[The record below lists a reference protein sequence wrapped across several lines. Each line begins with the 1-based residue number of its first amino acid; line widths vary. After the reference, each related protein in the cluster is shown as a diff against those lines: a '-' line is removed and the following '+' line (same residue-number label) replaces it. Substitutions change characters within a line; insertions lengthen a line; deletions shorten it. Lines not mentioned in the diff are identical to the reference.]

1 MTTRITGLLL
11 FAATV
16 VVVAPRLYAIQDCHD
31 DVGRLVPRS
40 SAVVVA
46 TITAIGTR
54 NGPPCPG
61 FPPSVSYPEGQRCGL
76 FQTFD
81 LHVEKQLM
89 RIPAQAEHR
98 FRAKV
103 NTCSG
108 MVNTDSGHGERSFR
122 AR

>member
-1 MTTRITGLLL
+1 MAVERTLE
-11 FAATV
+11 AAPAHIAV
-16 VVVAPRLYAIQDCHD
+16 VD
-31 DVGRLVPRS
+31 DVVTL
-40 SAVVVA
+40 
-46 TITAIGTR
+46 
-54 NGPPCPG
+54 
-61 FPPSVSYPEGQRCGL
+61 
-76 FQTFD
+76 
-81 LHVEKQLM
+81 

>member
-1 MTTRITGLLL
+1 VRRVPQGLKCSLVDPIL
-11 FAATV
+11 DPIPPSRSADGQDPRSNRACGFSAHGLRKSATASASERPKAAEHYESMAVERTLEAAPAHIAV
-16 VVVAPRLYAIQDCHD
+16 VD
-31 DVGRLVPRS
+31 DVVTL
-40 SAVVVA
+40 
-46 TITAIGTR
+46 
-54 NGPPCPG
+54 
-61 FPPSVSYPEGQRCGL
+61 
-76 FQTFD
+76 
-81 LHVEKQLM
+81 

>member
-1 MTTRITGLLL
+1 MAYR
-11 FAATV
+11 
-16 VVVAPRLYAIQDCHD
+16 PRLSTLLPSRHTSTEAPSTSSLPVRAVRPVR
-31 DVGRLVPRS
+31 DVPDLTVSEFARGNQMYELQVPYMDETLWF
-40 SAVVVA
+40 VPDV
-46 TITAIGTR
+46 
-54 NGPPCPG
+54 
-61 FPPSVSYPEGQRCGL
+61 
-76 FQTFD
+76 
-81 LHVEKQLM
+81 

>member
-1 MTTRITGLLL
+1 
-11 FAATV
+11 V
-16 VVVAPRLYAIQDCHD
+16 VD
-31 DVGRLVPRS
+31 DVVTL
-40 SAVVVA
+40 
-46 TITAIGTR
+46 
-54 NGPPCPG
+54 
-61 FPPSVSYPEGQRCGL
+61 
-76 FQTFD
+76 
-81 LHVEKQLM
+81 